1 MRMTNGGLQV
11 AEGSDTRLLKNV
23 LTFSSIKTTQEN
35 NNRSR
40 FYTFTEKELVPNI
53 RQKIG

>member
-23 LTFSSIKTTQEN
+23 LTFFFIKIILEN
-35 NNRSR
+35 NNRSK